1 MSAIIRN
8 SGCKNPSILYLFYIN
23 SADAYISLIIKDRKI
38 NSWRKTYIRCTFYQ
52 WNKRIC
58 QKCFTFFFLF
68 LLKTGNNYENKS
80 KVRFFNKKLK
90 FNTCDATKQLVNIF
104 YFMLCKDQFFIT
116 YSCIG
121 ITLYKFGM
129 MKVIGRSM
137 IIV

>member
-8 SGCKNPSILYLFYIN
+8 SWCKNPSILYLFHIN

-38 NSWRKTYIRCTFYQ
+38 NSWKTYIRCTFYQ
-52 WNKRIC
+52 WNRRIC

-68 LLKTGNNYENKS
+68 LLKNGNIYENES

-104 YFMLCKDQFFIT
+104 YFILCKNQFFIT

-121 ITLYKFGM
+121 ITLYKFVM

>member
-8 SGCKNPSILYLFYIN
+8 SWCKNPSILYLFHIN
-23 SADAYISLIIKDRKI
+23 STDAYISLIIKDRKI
-38 NSWRKTYIRCTFYQ
+38 NFWKTYIRCTFYQ
-52 WNKRIC
+52 WNRRIC
-58 QKCFTFFFLF
+58 QICFTFFFPISF
-68 LLKTGNNYENKS
+68 KKNGNNYENES

-121 ITLYKFGM
+121 ITLYKFVM